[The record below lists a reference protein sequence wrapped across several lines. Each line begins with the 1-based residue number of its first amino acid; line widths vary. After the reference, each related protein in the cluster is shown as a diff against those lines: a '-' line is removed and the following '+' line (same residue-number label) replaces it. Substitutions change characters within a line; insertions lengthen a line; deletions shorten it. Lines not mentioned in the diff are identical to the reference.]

1 MIERKH
7 EHSQQRV
14 SPTLGSAGAG
24 CDVAVCAR
32 DMAAKRLNVS
42 TLREA
47 ARGNVDAVDDCETCF
62 QNVGLATPSA
72 LYAVIDV
79 DNGGGEG
86 TQRARRR

>member
-32 DMAAKRLNVS
+32 DMAAGRLRVS
-42 TLREA
+42 MLREA
-47 ARGNVDAVDDCETCF
+47 AGATSTLLRTTESLFDAGV
-62 QNVGLATPSA
+62 
-72 LYAVIDV
+72 
-79 DNGGGEG
+79 
-86 TQRARRR
+86 